1 MIKLKFYGLG
11 GQGVVT
17 AAKVLSRAV
26 SIHEDKYAITVPAY
40 GHERRG
46 APVYTDII
54 VDDEQILLNSF
65 VYEPDIV
72 LVLDETIIEKNVNVG
87 QGINKDTILVI
98 NTDDKELL
106 ERYKDEYGFEK
117 IFHVNGNEMALKN
130 IGMAIPNGAMLGALA
145 KTGLVK
151 IESIEEALKES
162 FGERAGDKNAKA
174 ARDSYENTKE
184 I

>member
-17 AAKVLSRAV
+17 AAKTLSRAV

-46 APVYTDII
+46 APVYTDIVI
-54 VDDEQILLNSF
+54 DDEKILLNSF

-72 LVLDETIIEKNVNVG
+72 LIMDETICEKNVQVN
-87 QGINKDTILVI
+87 QGIKDNTILVI
-98 NTDDKELL
+98 NTDKEQVLDN
-106 ERYKDEYGFEK
+106 YKNNYGFNK
-117 IFHVNGNEMALKN
+117 IYYVNATEMAIKN
-130 IGMAIPNGAMLGALA
+130 IGVGIPNGAMLGALA

-151 IESIEEALKES
+151 IESVEKALIET
-162 FGERAGDKNAKA
+162 FGEKAGVKNAKA
-174 ARDSYENTKE
+174 ARDSYESTKE
-184 I
+184 L